1 MCESELLR
9 GNDRDIYHYYNCYFR
24 TALFCFNYLS
34 FLQKKSEK
42 FNMTT
47 IYVTIKHI
55 NATKVLSECT
65 HCLFGKHALFDSCV
79 LVIKKNISTQRVFI
93 FSVSFMHVLFSIS
106 LMCYCAKCYCF
117 QSIAK
122 A

>member
-1 MCESELLR
+1 M
-9 GNDRDIYHYYNCYFR
+9 
-24 TALFCFNYLS
+24 A
-34 FLQKKSEK
+34 
-42 FNMTT
+42 T
-47 IYVTIKHI
+47 IYVTLKHI
-55 NATKVLSECT
+55 KATKVFSECT
-65 HCLFGKHALFDSCV
+65 HCLFGKHALFVSCV
-79 LVIKKNISTQRVFI
+79 LVIKKKYINQRVFI